1 MPSVTKERTVEL
13 FTAEH
18 QAVATHDRASQPG
31 EPKTIL
37 AHLPPHTVVGL
48 VSGRETCRIQAASIG
63 PATAEVVQRLLD
75 HRPDD
80 RLHVAQPV
88 LRLAEHA
95 GADRLGRAG
104 VRALHDGTPD
114 YPTLKRILATGLERA
129 PLPPVQPP
137 PPPRTPTF

>member
-1 MPSVTKERTVEL
+1 MIATVPAL
-13 FTAEH
+13 SWRMRRARH
-18 QAVATHDRASQPG
+18 GPGRPAV
-31 EPKTIL
+31 
-37 AHLPPHTVVGL
+37 
-48 VSGRETCRIQAASIG
+48 
-63 PATAEVVQRLLD
+63 LD

-80 RLHVAQPV
+80 RLHVAQRV

-95 GADRLGRAG
+95 GADRLERAG

-137 PPPRTPTF
+137 PPPRTLTF